1 MVTPPVELLVW
12 DWNGTLVDDT
22 QLCYEIANDMRQSR
36 GLNPLAGLAHYKES
50 FGFPVIDYYRR
61 MGYTFESE
69 SYEDVAREFV
79 RLYAE
84 RVPGCPLQA
93 GAKETIA
100 AVHARGIRQV
110 LLSATGQEKLL
121 HEVALFG
128 MTDCF
133 ERIIGMKDNL
143 SRGKA
148 DEARLFFEEAGV
160 APEAVLMIG
169 DTDHDWSIAQSLGCR
184 CLLLIPGHQ
193 TEAQLRSLGA
203 PLIQTLPEVLGYLA

>member
-1 MVTPPVELLVW
+1 MVKRPAELVVW

-22 QLCYEIANDMRQSR
+22 RLCYEIANDMRQSR
-36 GLNPLAGLAHYKES
+36 GLGLLDGVEHYKES
-50 FGFPVIDYYRR
+50 FGFPVVDYYRR

-69 SYEDVAREFV
+69 SYEDVSREFV

-84 RVPGCPLQA
+84 RLPGCPLQA
-93 GAKETIA
+93 GARETIA
-100 AVHARGIRQV
+100 AVQRRGVRQV

-121 HEVALFG
+121 QEVASFG

-133 ERIIGMKDNL
+133 ERVIGMKDNL

-160 APEAVLMIG
+160 APEAVLMVG
-169 DTDHDWSIAQSLGCR
+169 DTDHDWSIAASLGCR

-193 TEAQLRSLGA
+193 TEARLRALGA
-203 PLIQTLPEVLGYLA
+203 PLIQALPEVLDYLD

>member
-1 MVTPPVELLVW
+1 MVRRPVELLVW

-22 QLCYEIANDMRQSR
+22 QLCYEIANDMRLSR
-36 GLNPLAGLAHYKES
+36 GLIPLDDVEHYKKS
-50 FGFPVIDYYRR
+50 FGFPVVDYYRR

-69 SYEDVAREFV
+69 TYEDVSSEFV

-84 RVPGCPLQA
+84 RVPACPLQA
-93 GAKETIA
+93 GARETIA
-100 AVHARGIRQV
+100 AVHKRGIRQV

-121 HEVALFG
+121 HQVALFG

-143 SRGKA
+143 ARGKA
-148 DEARLFFEEAGV
+148 DEARQFFAEAGV
-160 APEAVLMIG
+160 GSETVLMIG
-169 DTDHDWSIAQSLGCR
+169 DTDHDWRIAESLGCR

-193 TEAQLRSLGA
+193 TEAQLRALGA
-203 PLIQTLPEVLGYLA
+203 PLIQSLPEVLGYL